1 MPLVVL
7 LPLGDDGLQLL
18 LCPGQL
24 LLQLLAQFELLL
36 QLPTSVVEPVRVTR
50 LSLQGQS
57 VEVHSICYAVV
68 LYERNVWSV
77 FVVLLTSRSTC
88 CCHSLS
94 LFCRRSK
101 MSLLSW
107 KNPRMRSNSLSW
119 ALSRSSLNSSI

>member
-57 VEVHSICYAVV
+57 VEVHQYMLCSGTV
-68 LYERNVWSV
+68 
-77 FVVLLTSRSTC
+77 
-88 CCHSLS
+88 
-94 LFCRRSK
+94 
-101 MSLLSW
+101 
-107 KNPRMRSNSLSW
+107 
-119 ALSRSSLNSSI
+119 